1 MQRSFDARGVMP
13 ACLLPFDSDLEID
26 EAAFRKH
33 LRDVVSV
40 DGISAITIN
49 CHSTEVATCS
59 FDEQRRVLEIAAD
72 EVGDRI
78 PIVAGVYTE
87 SSKEAAKIARMSQQG
102 GASALLV
109 FPPAGFS
116 IGAHLRP
123 EMTLQHYGHIA
134 DASDLPLIYFQFN
147 EKSGLQVTLETI
159 VRLADQIPTLRAT
172 KDFCNDPVFL
182 EHTVR
187 TLQGRSNPVHVL
199 TTHTAWLM
207 ASLALGCNGV
217 LSGSGSTVADLQV
230 AMFRAIQ
237 AGDLTLAQRI
247 NDRMYPINRVFY
259 AAPHLDMHNRMKEAQ
274 VLLGRLP
281 SAVVRPPLQKL
292 CHEEVARIRDAFVQ
306 AGYIEPRERLVRGV
320 A

>member
-1 MQRSFDARGVMP
+1 
-13 ACLLPFDSDLEID
+13 
-26 EAAFRKH
+26 
-33 LRDVVSV
+33 
-40 DGISAITIN
+40 
-49 CHSTEVATCS
+49 
-59 FDEQRRVLEIAAD
+59 
-72 EVGDRI
+72 
-78 PIVAGVYTE
+78 
-87 SSKEAAKIARMSQQG
+87 
-102 GASALLV
+102 
-109 FPPAGFS
+109 
-116 IGAHLRP
+116 
-123 EMTLQHYGHIA
+123 
-134 DASDLPLIYFQFN
+134 
-147 EKSGLQVTLETI
+147 
-159 VRLADQIPTLRAT
+159 
-172 KDFCNDPVFL
+172 
-182 EHTVR
+182 
-187 TLQGRSNPVHVL
+187 
-199 TTHTAWLM
+199 M